1 MPYINGS
8 RKCQNVVGWAY
19 FWCIYRAIWFV
30 KWGDLLT
37 MTFYIEMTFQF
48 QIYGCFTIKP
58 IVLPLKNWLTVQNTG
73 TKTHGVVPNITYLWT
88 NNCSELPHWSGFT
101 LYSTGCMHRRHGTR
115 IRVSAIINCMVQYD
129 YTELHYCVCACVI
142 GVRGPVALTP
152 SMESNDPSITNWWQ
166 QHLSGLWFRSCS
178 GCWWKKLTKIKLFM
192 QTLVNQK
199 NDILRIHVHFAALKV
214 SNCARG
220 LEKTTGYKSLPRTS
234 ITALSKTEAASSSVR
249 WSKFS
254 WLSCG
259 IRKPTLSSICF
270 CPSLGLSVS
279 KPAAVCFKNTRTTG
293 NLLKS

>member
-73 TKTHGVVPNITYLWT
+73 TKMHGVVPNITYLWT

-129 YTELHYCVCACVI
+129 YTELHYCVCMCYRRAWSSRPYSI
-142 GVRGPVALTP
+142 NGVEWSVNHKLMTATLVGSLIPLVQRVLMKEIDQNKAIHA
-152 SMESNDPSITNWWQ
+152 D
-166 QHLSGLWFRSCS
+166 LSQSEKWYSSDSCAFRS
-178 GCWWKKLTKIKLFM
+178 
-192 QTLVNQK
+192 
-199 NDILRIHVHFAALKV
+199 
-214 SNCARG
+214 
-220 LEKTTGYKSLPRTS
+220 
-234 ITALSKTEAASSSVR
+234 
-249 WSKFS
+249 
-254 WLSCG
+254 
-259 IRKPTLSSICF
+259 
-270 CPSLGLSVS
+270 
-279 KPAAVCFKNTRTTG
+279 
-293 NLLKS
+293 LKSIQLRPWAWKNNWI